1 MVLWISDHIELLLEI
16 IAVIFGVI
24 YVFLAAKN
32 NNWCWI
38 FGILG
43 SAISIVLFVVYAK
56 LYAEAILY
64 FFYVLAG
71 IYGWLS
77 WKKQTDT
84 QVVYQHGWK
93 QHLVIIAIGIV
104 LSFAL
109 YLSIT
114 YFFTDAEKPLVDA
127 FTTIFSFIATYL
139 TAKKWLENWVYWIVI
154 DFVSTF
160 LYYSRGLEIY
170 ALLMFAY
177 TFIAIYGYLQWKKL
191 KVELIK

>member
-1 MVLWISDHIELLLEI
+1 MVLWISNHIELLLEI

-56 LYAEAILY
+56 LYAEAMLY

-77 WKKQTDT
+77 WKKQADT

-93 QHLVIIAIGIV
+93 KHAMVIAAGIM
-104 LSFAL
+104 LSFGL
-109 YLSIT
+109 YYTIT
-114 YFFTDAEKPLVDA
+114 YFFTDAEKPLIDA
-127 FTTIFSFIATYL
+127 FTTVFSFIATYL
-139 TAKKWLENWVYWIVI
+139 TAKKWLENWIYWIVI
-154 DFVSTF
+154 DFASTF

-177 TFIAIYGYLQWKKL
+177 TFMAIYGYLQWKKL
-191 KVELIK
+191 NVERA

>member
-1 MVLWISDHIELLLEI
+1 MVLWISNHIELLLEI
-16 IAVIFGVI
+16 IAVISGII

-43 SAISIVLFVVYAK
+43 SAISIILFVVYAK

-77 WKKQTDT
+77 WKKQPDT
-84 QVVYQHGWK
+84 QVVYQHSWK
-93 QHLVIIAIGIV
+93 KHVLVIAIGIM
-104 LSFAL
+104 LSFGL
-109 YLSIT
+109 YYTIT
-114 YFFTDAEKPLVDA
+114 YFFTDAEKPLIDA
-127 FTTIFSFIATYL
+127 FTTVFSFIATYL
-139 TAKKWLENWVYWIVI
+139 TAKKWLENWIYWIVI
-154 DFVSTF
+154 DFISTF

-191 KVELIK
+191 TVEKG